1 MQLLYALPKH
11 RELSLPTLP
20 LMRPLAAFFSE
31 IAMQRNYQS
40 ADHCFLNNKELTN
53 QTAFHEAGHAASIY
67 LGNKKK
73 QLPPVFFQ
81 IKIKK
86 PENAENA
93 ENQLYYA
100 KVIDGRLIQ
109 NLPIAGLENIQG
121 LTIEEQRHYQS
132 AYEADVINLLVGP
145 LAEAKYVSIRD
156 DEAFNFN
163 LFNTQALNYYGG
175 SSDVNKANA
184 YLEYFIPSEQQRENK
199 MLELFSEAFRFIENK
214 ENWKYILNLAHYI
227 LKSEK
232 NVISCEEVINVLKS
246 A

>member
-1 MQLLYALPKH
+1 
-11 RELSLPTLP
+11 
-20 LMRPLAAFFSE
+20 MRPLAAFFSE

-40 ADHCFLNNKELTN
+40 ADLCFQNNKELIN

-73 QLPPVFFQ
+73 NLPPVFFQ

-86 PENAENA
+86 AENI
-93 ENQLYYA
+93 NKQLYYA

-109 NLPIAGLENIQG
+109 NLPIAGLENIHD
-121 LTIEEQRHYQS
+121 LTIEEQHHYQC

-163 LFNTQALNYYGG
+163 LFTPHALNYYGG
-175 SSDVNKANA
+175 SSDVNKAYA
-184 YLEYFIPSEQQRENK
+184 YLEYFIPSSQLRENK
-199 MLELFSEAFRFIENK
+199 MLELFSEAFSFIENNN
-214 ENWKYILNLAHYI
+214 NWKHILKLAHYI
-227 LKSEK
+227 LESEK
-232 NVISCEEVINVLKS
+232 DVLSCEEVIDVLS
-246 A
+246 SV

>member
-1 MQLLYALPKH
+1 MYALPGH
-11 RELSLPTLP
+11 RELSLPNLP
-20 LMRPLAAFFSE
+20 LMRPLAAFFFLE
-31 IAMQRNYQS
+31 ISMQRNYQS
-40 ADHCFLNNKELTN
+40 ADHSFQNHKELTN
-53 QTAFHEAGHAASIY
+53 QTAFHEAGHATSIY

-86 PENAENA
+86 PKNA

-109 NLPIAGLENIQG
+109 NLPIAGLENFQS
-121 LTIEEQRHYQS
+121 LTTEEQRHYQS

-163 LFNTQALNYYGG
+163 LFNPHALNYYGG
-175 SSDVNKANA
+175 SSDVNKAYA
-184 YLEYFIPSEQQRENK
+184 YLEYFITSEHQRENK

-214 ENWKYILNLAHYI
+214 GNWSDIVNLAHFI

-232 NVISCEEVINVLKS
+232 NVISCEEVIDVLKS

>member
-1 MQLLYALPKH
+1 LYALPGH
-11 RELSLPTLP
+11 RELSLPNP
-20 LMRPLAAFFSE
+20 SSHAASGRIFLE

-40 ADHCFLNNKELTN
+40 TDFCFQNNKDLTY

-73 QLPPVFFQ
+73 KLPPVFFQ

-86 PENAENA
+86 TENVD
-93 ENQLYYA
+93 NQLYYA

-109 NLPIAGLENIQG
+109 NLPIAGLENIHD
-121 LTIEEQRHYQS
+121 LTIEEQRHYQC

-163 LFNTQALNYYGG
+163 LFTPHALNYYGG
-175 SSDVNKANA
+175 SSDVKKAYA
-184 YLEYFIPSEQQRENK
+184 YLEYFIPSSQLRENK
-199 MLELFSEAFRFIENK
+199 MLELFSEAFSFIENN
-214 ENWKYILNLAHYI
+214 ENWKYILKLAQYI
-227 LKSEK
+227 LESEK
-232 NVISCEEVINVLKS
+232 DIISCEEVIDVLS
-246 A
+246 SI